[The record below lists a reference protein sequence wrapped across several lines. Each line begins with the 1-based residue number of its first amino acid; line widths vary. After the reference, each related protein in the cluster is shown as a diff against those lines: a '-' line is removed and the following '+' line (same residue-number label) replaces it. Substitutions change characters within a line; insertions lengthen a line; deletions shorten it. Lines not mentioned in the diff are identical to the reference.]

1 MKQNY
6 FELNGEKYYTG
17 TIFVIKDYFS
27 NSKEI
32 EATFICYDTD
42 WDKYFYRFNGKSYS
56 LGSKRFWENFVS
68 PTGKFDSKERGVTVV
83 RKKEFDIPGMALGWT
98 WYVFLMLLSAIF
110 KDALGLWLLI
120 SFVFFNWRSKKIAN
134 EGTHYKW

>member
-6 FELNGEKYYTG
+6 FIYKNTKYNSG

-27 NSKEI
+27 NGKEI

-56 LGSKRFWENFVS
+56 MNSKHFWNGFV
-68 PTGKFDSKERGVTVV
+68 TVTNKFDVKEQGAVLI
-83 RKKEFDIPGMALGWT
+83 RKKEFDIPGMMLGWM
-98 WYVFLMLLSAIF
+98 WYIFLMLLSSIF
-110 KDALGLWLLI
+110 KDAIGLWI
-120 SFVFFNWRSKKIAN
+120 VFSVGFFSWRSQKIKD
-134 EGTHYKW
+134 EGTYYKW